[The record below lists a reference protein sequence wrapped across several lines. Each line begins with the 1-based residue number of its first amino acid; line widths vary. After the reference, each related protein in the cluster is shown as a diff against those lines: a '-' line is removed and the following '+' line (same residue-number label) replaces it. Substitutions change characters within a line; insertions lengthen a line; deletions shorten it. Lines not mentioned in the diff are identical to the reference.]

1 MLFDYLY
8 KATKLS
14 IMKAPFTLALLLS
27 VVGYQPWALYLA
39 EVCEELGPQLS
50 KSAVISAWDA
60 TRYERWIKSNAPTPG
75 VVVTPATEQDV
86 AAIVCCSFVLNA

>member
-1 MLFDYLY
+1 MR
-8 KATKLS
+8 
-14 IMKAPFTLALLLS
+14 IPFTLALLLS
-27 VVGYQPWALYLA
+27 IVGYHPWALYLA

-60 TRYERWIKSNAPTPG
+60 IKYERWIKSSAPTPS

-86 AAIVCCSFVLNA
+86 AAIVGRLLVLNA